1 MSHAVPITPSP
12 RGGTEHR
19 SGASRYFHVM
29 GEGWFVY
36 TREGVHGPFLER
48 QRANQYLDQLIGG
61 GKRSS
66 SHARVPSQFDD
77 WR

>member
-1 MSHAVPITPSP
+1 
-12 RGGTEHR
+12 
-19 SGASRYFHVM
+19 M

-48 QRANQYLDQLIGG
+48 QRANQYLHQLIGG
-61 GKRSS
+61 EKQSS
-66 SHARVPSQFDD
+66 THARVPGQFDD